1 MSALLEPRI
10 FAEPIDVVEAKEPLL
25 LMKTTKERGTRSS
38 IRRTSRWIQPRISL
52 RSRRSPP
59 SEGKI
64 LSLKQFVKKYS
75 SFFPLCVFVEQG
87 YYDPEQHYEVSAG
100 DRYTLK
106 FISTTQSIMVKDR
119 SGKLNMIPTNSH
131 VECTFL
137 YNPEGD
143 LERAKLGYVYPTV
156 RDILDRR
163 TRPNVVIATRDY
175 EGGSEEASVEQSE
188 VLVVLNSNIRKWSRH
203 SESSL
208 SVYSVTLG
216 MAKLLPTSCRGDFS
230 TNPYSTKMGVAE
242 ILGHVGKSV
251 CFPIK
256 ACLYITPEFE
266 QEIEPHLIDEPL
278 DVMGV
283 RSTECVVAT
292 FIHDSESCSGASSSG
307 SQLVELPLHISVTV
321 SLHLHK
327 DSHCTRRRSRV
338 LAKARGP
345 VYQSLVEPKADSAPL
360 YEVLNGPNPNL
371 NSEISTAVI
380 ILEKSLKVSK

>member
-1 MSALLEPRI
+1 M
-10 FAEPIDVVEAKEPLL
+10 
-25 LMKTTKERGTRSS
+25 
-38 IRRTSRWIQPRISL
+38 
-52 RSRRSPP
+52 
-59 SEGKI
+59 
-64 LSLKQFVKKYS
+64 
-75 SFFPLCVFVEQG
+75 
-87 YYDPEQHYEVSAG
+87 
-100 DRYTLK
+100 
-106 FISTTQSIMVKDR
+106 
-119 SGKLNMIPTNSH
+119 
-131 VECTFL
+131 
-137 YNPEGD
+137 
-143 LERAKLGYVYPTV
+143 
-156 RDILDRR
+156 
-163 TRPNVVIATRDY
+163 
-175 EGGSEEASVEQSE
+175 
-188 VLVVLNSNIRKWSRH
+188 
-203 SESSL
+203 
-208 SVYSVTLG
+208 
-216 MAKLLPTSCRGDFS
+216 
-230 TNPYSTKMGVAE
+230 
-242 ILGHVGKSV
+242 GKSV

-338 LAKARGP
+338 LAKARAP